1 MEGAVCAGWW
11 LVSGR
16 PFTLDLLDSDQVGGQ
31 RTISRFGVTPVGED
45 RWLGHFGLHWHLD

>member
-16 PFTLDLLDSDQVGGQ
+16 PFTLDQLYSDQVGGQ
-31 RTISRFGVTPVGED
+31 RTIAASG
-45 RWLGHFGLHWHLD
+45 